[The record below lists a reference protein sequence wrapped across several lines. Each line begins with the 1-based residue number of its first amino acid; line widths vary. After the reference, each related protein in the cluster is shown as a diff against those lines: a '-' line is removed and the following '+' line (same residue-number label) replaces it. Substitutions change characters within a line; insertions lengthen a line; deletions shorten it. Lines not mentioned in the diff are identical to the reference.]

1 MSNRYYTTFQ
11 EHCQELEKLMEQYR
25 TKKDSQSEAD
35 GKNKNVVAKK
45 LRGAVAVELLRQE
58 INTYLESE
66 GEPFKASMMNSYI
79 AGSGYEYDMLVVKK
93 DAKPFMGLVYLPE
106 DVVADVECK
115 AGGLFDLDK
124 DTDNIAK
131 AANTATDVNPEIRFG
146 YITISEN
153 VPVNEYNRNGEP
165 TVKHW
170 KETQDLLDD
179 KLKGNSAFY
188 AVTLHQGKNPYGES
202 DDSVL
207 EKFIKFLIGKND

>member
-11 EHCQELEKLMEQYR
+11 EHCKKLEELMEQYQP
-25 TKKDSQSEAD
+25 KKDSQGKAD
-35 GKNKNVVAKK
+35 KKGKSAAAKK
-45 LRGAVAVELLRQE
+45 LRGAVAVELLRRE
-58 INTYLESE
+58 INTYLEST
-66 GEPFKASMMNSYI
+66 GEPFKVSMMNSYI
-79 AGSGYEYDMLVVKK
+79 AGSGYEYDLLVVKK

-115 AGGLFDLDK
+115 AGGLFNLDK

-131 AANTATDVNPEIRFG
+131 AANAATDVNPDIRFG

-153 VPVNEYNRNGEP
+153 VPVNEYNHNGEP

-170 KETQDLLDD
+170 KETQDLLED

-188 AVTLHQGKNPYGES
+188 AVTLHQGKNSYGES